1 LIDTRHVV
9 AELYNMVNV
18 PTAVW
23 IDESGTIVRP
33 NEVAYALDT
42 FRAITGID
50 SARYLDALRDWAKHG
65 ADSRFVMKPDA
76 VKRKLKLPT
85 REHAQA
91 AAYFRLA
98 EYLCETGHAPD
109 AVPYFKEA
117 RRLRPESWTITRQAF
132 AMGDPERDYGTTFV
146 NEVGKLRGRLYYDLL
161 DLDGSG
167 SNPEQEK
174 VAKEGAE
181 RLRKMVEGRS

>member
-1 LIDTRHVV
+1 M

-50 SARYLDALRDWAKHG
+50 SARYLDALRDWAKNG
-65 ADSRFVMKPDA
+65 ANSRYVMKPDE

-85 REHAQA
+85 REDAQA

-98 EYLCETGHAPD
+98 E
-109 AVPYFKEA
+109 
-117 RRLRPESWTITRQAF
+117 
-132 AMGDPERDYGTTFV
+132 
-146 NEVGKLRGRLYYDLL
+146 
-161 DLDGSG
+161 
-167 SNPEQEK
+167 
-174 VAKEGAE
+174 
-181 RLRKMVEGRS
+181 